1 VVDEGVEIAGL
12 HSVRRG
18 LGRVRKCV
26 LGFLRVWGR
35 ADMVGVSDGDFLRDS
50 VRGFG
55 AGEGVAGFLVV
66 VWCAFQNGLIN
77 IYGPCHC
84 SAMTQLFCGHLIE
97 CWVLRQLNGL
107 NSGKGS
113 PLNTSSALMSSL
125 TSIGCTSLLDIIRV
139 KL

>member
-50 VRGFG
+50 VRGSG
-55 AGEGVAGFLVV
+55 LERVLPVFL
-66 VWCAFQNGLIN
+66 
-77 IYGPCHC
+77 
-84 SAMTQLFCGHLIE
+84 
-97 CWVLRQLNGL
+97 
-107 NSGKGS
+107 
-113 PLNTSSALMSSL
+113 
-125 TSIGCTSLLDIIRV
+125 
-139 KL
+139 